1 VEIEFEHDVGAMGFG
16 GVDADVEEV
25 GYFLVA
31 FAFGEE
37 LKDFA
42 FAGSEAGAR
51 GSGGIGRIGNV
62 GGFGNADGEIRLVL
76 AEGLEG
82 VEEDAV
88 GVILEDVAV
97 SAGFDDLLNEVVGL
111 VHGENE
117 DFGGGRSFA
126 DLASCFHAVEERH
139 ADVEDG
145 DVRFVFG
152 GFFDGVAAVDSFG
165 ANFPAAAGL
174 DERAQ
179 AGADD
184 GVIVGD
190 EDVKR
195 VHAELPGAP
204 VR

>member
-1 VEIEFEHDVGAMGFG
+1 MGFG

-42 FAGSEAGAR
+42 FAGSEAGSR

-126 DLASCFHAVEERH
+126 DLASC
-139 ADVEDG
+139 
-145 DVRFVFG
+145 
-152 GFFDGVAAVDSFG
+152 
-165 ANFPAAAGL
+165 
-174 DERAQ
+174 
-179 AGADD
+179 
-184 GVIVGD
+184 
-190 EDVKR
+190 
-195 VHAELPGAP
+195 
-204 VR
+204 